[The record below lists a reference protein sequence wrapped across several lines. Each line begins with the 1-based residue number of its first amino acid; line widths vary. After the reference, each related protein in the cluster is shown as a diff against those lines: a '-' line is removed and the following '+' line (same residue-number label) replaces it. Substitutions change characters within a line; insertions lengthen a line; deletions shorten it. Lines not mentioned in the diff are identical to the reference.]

1 MILKDKNVLCPVV
14 RKRGVGEQA
23 KGTVLW
29 ALCERP
35 TDFMNPD
42 VGSMT
47 PCFGRCSYLGTK
59 DYSSSMGSWNQDLP
73 LTFNASLL
81 ASHGLLLFVGQC

>member
-1 MILKDKNVLCPVV
+1 MLKDKYILCPVV
-14 RKRGVGEQA
+14 MKRDTGKQA

-47 PCFGRCSYLGTK
+47 PCFGRGSYLGTK
-59 DYSSSMGSWNQDLP
+59 GFSSNMGSWNQDLP
-73 LTFNASLL
+73 RF
-81 ASHGLLLFVGQC
+81 QCLSVS